1 MFRLGYNTNGLPFH
15 RLGDALDL
23 LDDLG
28 YEGVA
33 ITPDVGALDPL
44 RLSQA
49 EVTEARLRL
58 DDLGLAVAI
67 ETGARFVLDPRR
79 KHRPTLMEESAAD
92 RSRRV
97 DFYFTC
103 IDLAASLGADV
114 VSLWAGAVPDGVAG
128 SLDADP
134 SHPLLDRL
142 AAGLVPVLE
151 RAREAGVRVGFEP
164 EPGMFIERPA
174 GFRTLVQ
181 HMGASGADLG
191 MTLDVGHCVV
201 TGDEPV
207 SDVISEFAAR
217 LVHVHLDDCPRGVHS
232 HIPFGQGDLDLSD
245 VLRGL
250 VAVEYDGMAAVELSR
265 DGHRGVMAAQ
275 EAVAA
280 LREALTGI

>member
-15 RLGDALDL
+15 RLNDALDL

-44 RLSQA
+44 HLTQS
-49 EVTEARLRL
+49 EVTEARTRL
-58 DDLGLAVAI
+58 EDLGLAVAI
-67 ETGARFVLDPRR
+67 ETGARFVLDPRH
-79 KHRPTLMEESAAD
+79 KHRPTLLEDSAAE

-97 DFYFTC
+97 DFYYTC
-103 IDLAASLGADV
+103 IDLAMNLGADV
-114 VSLWAGAVPDGVAG
+114 VSLWAGAAPEGAHG
-128 SLDADP
+128 TLDADP
-134 SHPLLDRL
+134 AHPLLDRL
-142 AAGLVPVLE
+142 SAGLVPVLE
-151 RAREAGVRVGFEP
+151 RARAAGVRVAFEP
-164 EPGMFIERPA
+164 EPGMFVERPA

-181 HMGASGADLG
+181 HMGTSGADLG

-207 SDVISEFAAR
+207 SDVIEEFAQR

-232 HIPFGQGDLDLSD
+232 HIPFGQGDLDLCD
-245 VLRGL
+245 VLQGL
-250 VAVEYDGMAAVELSR
+250 IAVDFNGMAAVELSR
-265 DGHRGVMAAQ
+265 DGHRGASAAQ
-275 EAVAA
+275 EALAS